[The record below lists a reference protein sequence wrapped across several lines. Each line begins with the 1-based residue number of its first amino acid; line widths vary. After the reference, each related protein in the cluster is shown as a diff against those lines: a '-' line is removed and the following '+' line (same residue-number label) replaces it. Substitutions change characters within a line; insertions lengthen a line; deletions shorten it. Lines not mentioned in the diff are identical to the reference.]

1 MMEMRICGWM
11 ISMEMLMNVVEAEQ
25 EDEVDHRDT
34 CQQSGIALPFNLD
47 LFVFF
52 LFPIVY
58 CLVHLIYNMIG

>member
-11 ISMEMLMNVVEAEQ
+11 IWMAMLMNVVEAEQ
-25 EDEVDHRDT
+25 EDEVGHTDT
-34 CQQSGIALPFNLD
+34 CQKSGIALPFNLD
-47 LFVFF
+47 FFVFF